1 MTRTRLDLSEFDETP
16 PNKDPAKLR
25 EISDGAGFPSRPAVP
40 AVGITAPVP
49 APADRPQNATFQ
61 RPPRV
66 TGNRNI
72 AINVRVDPET
82 AARLYALRDADPTRK
97 RVLADVVEDA
107 TLLLYEREIGGA
119 AR

>member
-1 MTRTRLDLSEFDETP
+1 MTRSRLDLSEFDETP
-16 PNKDPAKLR
+16 ANKDPAKLR

-40 AVGITAPVP
+40 AVAAP
-49 APADRPQNATFQ
+49 APAERLQAATFQ

-66 TGNRNI
+66 TGNRHI

-107 TLLLYEREIGGA
+107 TLLLYEREIDGA

>member
-25 EISDGAGFPSRPAVP
+25 EISDGAGFPSRPAIP
-40 AVGITAPVP
+40 PVA
-49 APADRPQNATFQ
+49 APASAERPQAGTFQ

-66 TGNRNI
+66 TGNRHI

-97 RVLADVVEDA
+97 RVLADVIEDA
-107 TLLLYEREIGGA
+107 TLLLYERELGGA
-119 AR
+119 A

>member
-1 MTRTRLDLSEFDETP
+1 MTRSRLDLSEFDETP

-40 AVGITAPVP
+40 PVAVPTP
-49 APADRPQNATFQ
+49 AERPQTATFQ

-72 AINVRVDPET
+72 AINVRVDPDT

-97 RVLADVVEDA
+97 RVLADVIEDA
-107 TLLLYEREIGGA
+107 TLLLHERELGGA
-119 AR
+119 SR